1 MSWHKIIIRND
12 EHDTSAQPLSVA
24 ELSVAA
30 LKNGLVK
37 ICANASYLRGYKNEI
52 AYYQGMTADGDYLFY
67 LSPVISLAAPGLIH
81 EFKAESC
88 KEHPDFS
95 GLEARHFYDIK

>member
-12 EHDTSAQPLSVA
+12 AKDVVTQPLSVS

-30 LKNGLVK
+30 LKNGLGK
-37 ICANASYLRGYKNEI
+37 LYANAAYLRGYKNEI
-52 AYYQGMTADGDYLFY
+52 AYYQGMTANGDYLFY

-81 EFKAESC
+81 EFNAEVC

>member
-12 EHDTSAQPLSVA
+12 AKDAVTQPLSVS

-37 ICANASYLRGYKNEI
+37 VCANATYLRGYKNEI
-52 AYYQGMTADGDYLFY
+52 AYYQGMTANGDYLFY
-67 LSPVISLAAPGLIH
+67 LSPVISLAAPSLIH
-81 EFKAESC
+81 EFKAEIC
-88 KEHPDFS
+88 KEHPDVS

>member
-12 EHDTSAQPLSVA
+12 AKDVVTQPLSVS

-30 LKNGLVK
+30 LKNGLGK
-37 ICANASYLRGYKNEI
+37 LYANAAYLRGYKNEI

-67 LSPVISLAAPGLIH
+67 LSPVISLAAPALIH
-81 EFKAESC
+81 EFKAEIC
-88 KEHPDFS
+88 KEHPDVS

>member
-1 MSWHKIIIRND
+1 MSWHKIIICND
-12 EHDTSAQPLSVA
+12 KHDTFDQPLSVA
-24 ELSVAA
+24 ALSVAG
-30 LKNGLVK
+30 LKNGLAK
-37 ICANASYLRGYKNEI
+37 ICVNASYLRGYKNEI

-81 EFKAESC
+81 EFKAEVC

>member
-1 MSWHKIIIRND
+1 MSWHKIIIWND
-12 EHDTSAQPLSVA
+12 KHDTFDQPLSVA
-24 ELSVAA
+24 ELSVAG
-30 LKNGLVK
+30 LKNGLAK
-37 ICANASYLRGYKNEI
+37 ICVNASYLRGYKNEI
-52 AYYQGMTADGDYLFY
+52 AYYQGMTADSDYLFY

>member
-1 MSWHKIIIRND
+1 MSWHKIIIWND
-12 EHDTSAQPLSVA
+12 KHDTFDQPLSVA
-24 ELSVAA
+24 ELSVAG

-37 ICANASYLRGYKNEI
+37 ICVNASYLRGYKNEI
-52 AYYQGMTADGDYLFY
+52 AYYQGMTADSDYLFY
-67 LSPVISLAAPGLIH
+67 LSPVISLVAPGLIH